1 MAKARQQHRQQ
12 SLSVGW
18 PGRSASA
25 APAQAARREGLPRP
39 AQSPQSRRT
48 SPDWRLCGQSTFPG
62 CIRDCATLSPGSP
75 SPGATRFPSAAPP
88 QGHLILARR
97 ASEGQRP
104 ALARASGECGVAP
117 CATGSWSA
125 RAARATT
132 FSPCRLLGTG
142 FLCRGGGGAA
152 LALSPGAEAA
162 PAHPKGR
169 SSCRAGL
176 NRHPVAADAL
186 RRGAC
191 RCGQL
196 AGGLG
201 RSAHRAGRRGACGRG
216 RW

>member
-1 MAKARQQHRQQ
+1 MRPNAQAQWA
-12 SLSVGW
+12 G
-18 PGRSASA
+18 GRGEASAPTRRTQPETRACQGQRTLRDHGAHPRTGACAGSPRSPSASGLRWRF
-25 APAQAARREGLPRP
+25 APATHP
-39 AQSPQSRRT
+39 
-48 SPDWRLCGQSTFPG
+48 
-62 CIRDCATLSPGSP
+62 
-75 SPGATRFPSAAPP
+75 PGATRFPSAAPP